1 VSQGRRTLNSVSIAL
16 RTGTP
21 SSDERISTIAA
32 SWEAPIQTNSAMK
45 TSSGLKSRPTKP
57 NTRATPCPRV
67 AAMRV
72 ART

>member
-1 VSQGRRTLNSVSIAL
+1 MAL

-21 SSDERISTIAA
+21 ASVERISTIAA
-32 SWEAPIQTNSAMK
+32 SCEAPIHTNSAMNIRK
-45 TSSGLKSRPTKP
+45 GLNRSPTNP
-57 NTRATPCPRV
+57 NTSAMNCPRA